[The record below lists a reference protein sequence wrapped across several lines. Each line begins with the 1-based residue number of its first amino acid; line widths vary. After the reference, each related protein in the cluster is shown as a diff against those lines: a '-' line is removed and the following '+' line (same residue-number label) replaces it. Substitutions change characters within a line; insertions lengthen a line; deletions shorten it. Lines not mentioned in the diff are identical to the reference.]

1 MGLYHSIILVKR
13 KTVEDLLGFMI
24 EPISPSVNRLLKQR
38 LLEGEQEERL
48 RTYILYERAQ
58 NSRIVLGILSETLAQ
73 T

>member
-1 MGLYHSIILVKR
+1 MELYHSIILVKR
-13 KTVEDLLGFMI
+13 KTVDDLLGFMI

-38 LLEGEQEERL
+38 LLEEQEERL

-58 NSRIVLGILSETLAQ
+58 DSRIVLGILSETLAQ